1 MNSKFSPYRLDQ
13 VTCNYDNLRVPVKK
27 ADRKP
32 GKFPYYGA
40 SGIVDY
46 VDNYLFSGDYLLI
59 SEDGENLNSR
69 KQSIAFMASGKFWVN
84 NHAHILQ
91 GNDLADTRYLAYYI
105 ENMDIKPYLSGST
118 RPKITKSSLN
128 SIELV
133 LPQIEI
139 QKYIVGILGTLD
151 DKIELN
157 HKMNETLEA
166 MAKAIFKSRFVD
178 FDTVHAKMEGR
189 QPFGMDAETAA
200 LFPDS
205 FEDSKLGLI
214 PKGWGVGTLSD
225 LVNISSGKRPN
236 IKFAE
241 PIQDAIIPLY
251 GGGGIMAFVKEP
263 LFKDSI
269 LLTGRVGTLGLV
281 FRISDP
287 CWASDNT
294 LVIQPKKEEYF
305 ELNYFQMQE
314 IDYASLNRGSTQ
326 PLVTQTD
333 LKKELVILPD
343 EPIIGKYHVIAS
355 QLLMKQDLNN
365 AENKSLSHIRDTL
378 LPKLLSGEIDV
389 GDLKISEGN

>member
-214 PKGWGVGTLSD
+214 PKGWGVGKLGGFINLHRNSITPGKFPDESYHHYSIPAYDDGKLPKTEFGVDIKSNKYLMFPGCAYISKLNPRIPRIWFPD
-225 LVNISSGKRPN
+225 LDNKKQSICSTEFLMIESK
-236 IKFAE
+236 IKGTIE
-241 PIQDAIIPLY
+241 
-251 GGGGIMAFVKEP
+251 FVY
-263 LFKDSI
+263 S
-269 LLTGRVGTLGLV
+269 LLASNEFQTEYTGMVT
-281 FRISDP
+281 
-287 CWASDNT
+287 
-294 LVIQPKKEEYF
+294 
-305 ELNYFQMQE
+305 
-314 IDYASLNRGSTQ
+314 GSTGSTN
-326 PLVTQTD
+326 V
-333 LKKELVILPD
+333 
-343 EPIIGKYHVIAS
+343 
-355 QLLMKQDLNN
+355 
-365 AENKSLSHIRDTL
+365 
-378 LPKLLSGEIDV
+378 
-389 GDLKISEGN
+389 